1 MKKTYFKKSIAL
13 LMTIMMLMTCWVFVA
28 PEKAQAAALGNYTIS
43 VKFQTNHD
51 DTNGHIKVYYYTTM
65 DENGNL
71 GGAVTDEI
79 HVNSIKSDVTGGNK
93 GTYTTTTQTISGWP
107 YAIYIQNDTG
117 IGWNAGANKEI
128 RFLGL
133 YISGVE
139 ASGYVAAGK
148 GYNVER
154 DKKYTF
160 VYNDGKDYTANWH
173 APTPTTVSLSSVNGK
188 TVEVPGSL
196 SGLSG
201 TVKDQYGVVIPRN
214 LTYSFA
220 SYTGLKINDGTNA
233 VTASSIKVSATTEAL
248 TQAVSNYNS
257 STGKGQVTLSASCGA
272 ATPATA
278 TLNLQSVKYKVNFF
292 DGNGDDFGTQ
302 QQCYYGGSVSYPSG
316 TPIKAADTTNHY
328 AFKQWPSGANT
339 NITKDTD
346 ITAEFTG
353 TPHNFMDTSIKAEP
367 VTGIEGNYHWRKCNG
382 CDYYKGWEKETGG
395 KQKCDHS
402 VYEENDDATL
412 HTSECPTCGKKISH
426 EPVWVEDDAIKYGV
440 PGAEQSCTTDAL
452 YYKSCSV
459 CGLAHKSETF
469 TPEDGKAWGHDFDSV
484 TGSGETH
491 GHSCTE
497 PGYVLYYCANG
508 CGKDLKD
515 IYLRDVNGEYSLD
528 ELIKEESEE
537 YGVIYYVPDANG
549 NKIVFDPAAHAWSNN
564 LEDKGDGQHGYPC
577 SECDEW
583 NNSADHD
590 WTLEKTI
597 TPPTCN
603 KAGEGTFTCG
613 CGARKTDIIPAD
625 GVSHNYDYTKVTS
638 KNDGT
643 HSYFCDYCNKEIN
656 EACVDENKDCVC
668 DICKYN
674 IPHVYGNNVV
684 ADYLV
689 SEADCNNYAVYW
701 KSCNVCGTKID
712 ESATD
717 PTFEDV
723 ASGYGPHDWSAT
735 KKFNKSPASCET
747 DAVYYYEC
755 LECGTSSQLVDGST
769 WTEEGSGYDHVW
781 DKTDYRD
788 NGDGTHSFKCK
799 NGCGTYGATENCT
812 YGDYAD
818 GSNGYHYRYCSVCD
832 HGEEKE
838 HNWSKW
844 TPVDTG
850 AETAGSHTR
859 YCIDCNRTETVEC
872 EYEAVF
878 TEATC
883 LKDAY
888 TTYSCSACGHGYTV
902 IDKGT
907 MLDHD
912 YSGEYEIDT
921 ENDMHRQRCL
931 NGCDEYNPVWTACT
945 LEYKQVEGTETHSAT
960 CPDCGNVDTGDCY
973 GGTATCVE
981 KAKCDKCGGYHG
993 DFADHDFSETAIN
1006 VSTGKHHYSC
1016 KTDGC
1021 DKYGV
1026 GTVEG
1031 ATEDCFGGTAY
1042 CDAPAVCEACKTY
1055 HGDKDPNSHRD
1066 TTPQPG
1072 LDPTCMMPGYTAY
1085 ETCDNCPAVIG
1096 KEVIEINPE
1105 AHAWDLNNPVST
1117 DDGKHYYVC
1126 LNKDADGKQCDKTAV
1141 VDCECTSPSI
1151 LAPTCT
1157 EGGYT
1162 LHTCDECGYEW
1173 KTDLTDPIGHSYG
1186 AWTNIEGTE
1195 THIRYCLNDNTHT
1208 ETGTCFD
1215 AKPVVTA
1222 PTCTEQGFT
1231 THTCDDCGHVWVTT
1245 YVDPLGHDYTQKI
1258 IDEAHEH
1265 NKVATCTN
1273 APYYWFDCS
1282 RCDKNAKDETDFDKY
1297 PADSL
1302 YYENGTGEGH
1312 NWKGKVYSE
1321 DYDFLVLATA
1331 ATCDKNERYYVYC
1344 TVCHASSKGVD
1355 GVEDT
1360 FENWGSALQHSY
1372 QDIVDEKDLT
1382 KNIVSVATCTA
1393 KAVYNK
1399 SCANCGDV
1407 SDDTFTYGEMLDHDY
1422 SETKQDMAHRITEAT
1437 CNSNASYWYDC
1448 KVCNSNAKLID
1459 KSEMT
1464 DEEIAA
1470 LKYEIKGF
1478 DKDNHTDLETIPV
1491 KNPTCTEAG
1500 YSAYEHCSACNKD
1513 FGKKEYAKKNHDYTG
1528 AYVCENVTAED
1539 GTVTYKH
1546 KRACK
1551 YGCGEYSAV
1560 RDCSF
1565 RPFVQ
1570 NEDGKTHTQSC
1581 ICGNSITGDCEAN
1594 ENATC
1599 TQAATCKICAGE
1611 IADSTVGHD
1620 YPDTWTSSDDGK
1632 THYRLCNNNPNHK
1645 EVEDCSDGDM
1655 SGCGAVLCAYCGQ
1668 NYGTATNHKWGAWVD
1683 TAEAT
1688 CTTPAKHKRICGAC
1702 GLDEEVEYG
1711 EALGHDYDDGVV
1723 TKVATCT
1730 EAGIKTFTC
1739 KNGCGDSYTEVIKSL
1754 GHEYDAEWTTTKLP
1768 TCKDEGEQT
1777 KYCTHSW
1784 VIDGETIK
1792 CDEKITQV
1800 IPADRTKHVPG
1811 DWVQDTSASNCSTG
1825 LRSYRYCTVCG
1836 LKVDEKIEKIDH
1848 DWVAEVIVKGT
1859 CTENGYIEMK
1869 CAKCE
1874 TTARFDDTCATFPN
1888 QFDSTIIDGDI
1899 ASSLLSKNGHAWRKQ
1914 ALAGESKFI
1923 IQDGY
1928 VVYIDKAASC
1938 SQTGRGYMICDECG
1952 VHSATVT
1959 IAKTAHNLKTINGSD
1974 ATCQTPGYLSYQACK
1989 NCPYAEEQIK
1999 LPALGHADGNA
2010 NGKCDRCGFQ
2020 MYETDSGVT
2029 TACGCICHSTSF
2041 FTAKIIYPIA
2051 RFFWKIFGMNHS
2063 CSCGREHY

>member
-28 PEKAQAAALGNYTIS
+28 PEKAEAATAGTYDLKVRLYITDALNSG
-43 VKFQTNHD
+43 HD
-51 DTNGHIKVYYYTTM
+51 D
-65 DENGNL
+65 
-71 GGAVTDEI
+71 
-79 HVNSIKSDVTGGNK
+79 
-93 GTYTTTTQTISGWP
+93 
-107 YAIYIQNDTG
+107 
-117 IGWNAGANKEI
+117 EI
-128 RFLGL
+128 RFIVNYKLNNGTGTSGSKTVYL
-133 YISGVE
+133 SEAADQGGAANLNNTIPISLP
-139 ASGYVAAGK
+139 AGAYPTSIDFAVR
-148 GYNVER
+148 GCRCGFLNTTR
-154 DKKYTF
+154 DKTEATF
-160 VYNDGKDYTANWH
+160 NGVYIGDTQIWGPEVTSGQEYSRSSNKNEYSDTAT
-173 APTPTTVSLSSVNGK
+173 AYLPAAYPASISM
-188 TVEVPGSL
+188 
-196 SGLSG
+196 SG
-201 TVKDQYGVVIPRN
+201 TTITVPADGQTTSSAVVGYVKDQYGVNWYEAP
-214 LTYSFA
+214 T
-220 SYTGLKINDGTNA
+220 SYTI
-233 VTASSIKVSATTEAL
+233 
-248 TQAVSNYNS
+248 
-257 STGKGQVTLSASCGA
+257 
-272 ATPATA
+272 TPATGLTLNTSGDGRTITATEAALSGNGELNQGSA
-278 TLNLQSVKYKVNFF
+278 TLTAYYQKNGYNFNTTATINLRSSLYTVNFL
-292 DGNGDDFGTQ
+292 DGNGDAFGTQ
-302 QQCYYGGSVSYPSG
+302 QQCYYGGSVDYPSG
-316 TPIKAADTTNHY
+316 KPTKKPDATNHY
-328 AFKQWPSGANT
+328 EFKQWPSGANT
-339 NITKDTD
+339 NITDNKS
-346 ITAEFTG
+346 ITAEFTAV
-353 TPHNFMDTSIKAEP
+353 PHEFNGAIAYKHEVDGKY
-367 VTGIEGNYHWRKCNG
+367 YHWRQCTG
-382 CDYYKGWEKETGG
+382 CDTYGWGSDSGG
-395 KQKCDHS
+395 QAKCDHS
-402 VYEENDDATL
+402 TWTESVDNDVTT
-412 HTSECPTCGKKISH
+412 HTSKCPACGKTISH
-426 EPVWVEDDAIKYGV
+426 AAGEVGKDGCTWVKNNDFQYAV
-440 PGAEQSCTTDAL
+440 PGYERATCFEAAR
-452 YYKSCSV
+452 YYYSCSV
-459 CGLAHKSETF
+459 CGLAHKSAWY
-469 TPEDGKAWGHDFDSV
+469 TPEGMEKKEHDYGLGAFK
-484 TGSGETH
+484 GSKVNHTC
-491 GHSCTE
+491 SAA
-497 PGYVLYYCANG
+497 GYVPYSCKNG
-508 CGKDLKD
+508 CGTVHND
-515 IYLRDVNGEYSLD
+515 IYERDDNFAILD
-528 ELIKEESEE
+528 
-537 YGVIYYVPDANG
+537 D
-549 NKIVFDPAAHAWSNN
+549 NKIILEGTIRYVKGADGKKVLIDPAKHDWSNI
-564 LEDKGDGQHGYPC
+564 LTDKKDGQHGYPC
-577 SECDEW
+577 LKCDEW

-590 WTLEKTI
+590 WTLITTI
-597 TPPTCN
+597 TPPTCVN
-603 KAGEGTFTCG
+603 EGKGIYNCG
-613 CGARKTDIIPAD
+613 CNLNKTDTIPAD
-625 GVSHNYDYTKVTS
+625 GVSHKFDYNEVTS

-668 DICKYN
+668 DICGYK

-684 ADYLV
+684 DAYRK
-689 SEADCNNYAVYW
+689 SEADCNSYAVYW
-701 KSCNVCGTKID
+701 KSCNVCGEKID

-723 ASGYGPHDWSAT
+723 AGGYGPHNWSPT
-735 KKFNKSPASCET
+735 KNFNRSPASCET

-755 LECGTSSQLVDGST
+755 LECHTSSQMVDGST
-769 WTEEGSGYDHVW
+769 WTQEGSGYAHVW
-781 DKTDYRD
+781 DKTTVRD
-788 NGDGTHSFKCK
+788 NGDGTHSFKCG

-812 YGDYAD
+812 FGNYAD
-818 GSNGYHYRYCSVCD
+818 GSNGYHYRVCSVCEY
-832 HGEEKE
+832 GEEKE
-838 HNWSKW
+838 HNWTNW
-844 TPVDTG
+844 TPVDEG

-859 YCIDCNRTETVEC
+859 YCTDCNRIKTVEC

-878 TEATC
+878 TKATC

-888 TTYSCSACGHGYTV
+888 TTYSCPACGHGYTV

-912 YSGEYEIDT
+912 YSGDYEIDA
-921 ENDMHRQRCL
+921 ENDMHRQLCL
-931 NGCDEYNPVWTACT
+931 NGCGEYNPVWTACT

-1042 CDAPAVCEACKTY
+1042 CDAPAVCEACKKY
-1055 HGDKDPNSHRD
+1055 HGDKDPNNHRD

-1085 ETCDNCPAVIG
+1085 ETCDHCSAVIG
-1096 KEVIEINPE
+1096 KEVIEIDPE

-1117 DDGKHYYVC
+1117 NDGKHYYVC

-1162 LHTCDECGYEW
+1162 LHACDECGYEW
-1173 KTDLTDPIGHSYG
+1173 KTDLTDPIGHDYG
-1186 AWTNIEGTE
+1186 PWTNIEGTE
-1195 THIRYCLNDNTHT
+1195 THIRYCLNDNKHT

-1215 AKPVVTA
+1215 AEPVVTA

-1231 THTCDDCGHVWVTT
+1231 THTCDDCGHVWITT
-1245 YVDPLGHDYTQKI
+1245 YVAPLGHDYTQKI

-1282 RCDKNAKDETDFDKY
+1282 RCDKNAKDETDFVKY

-1312 NWKGKVYSE
+1312 NWEGRVYSE

-1331 ATCDKNERYYVYC
+1331 ATCIENETYYVYC
-1344 TVCHASSKGVD
+1344 TKCHASSKGIE

-1407 SDDTFTYGEMLDHDY
+1407 SDNTFTYGEMLDHVY
-1422 SETKQDMAHRITEAT
+1422 SEKKQDMGHRITEAT
-1437 CNSNASYWYDC
+1437 CSSNASYWYDC
-1448 KVCNSNAKLID
+1448 EDCNSNAKLID

-1470 LKYEIKGF
+1470 LKYEIVGF
-1478 DKDNHTDLETIPV
+1478 NNDNHTDLETVPV

-1528 AYVCENVTAED
+1528 AYVCDNVTAED

-1581 ICGNSITGDCEAN
+1581 ICGNSISGDCEAN

-1620 YPDTWTSSDDGK
+1620 YPEIWTSSDDGK
-1632 THYRLCNNNPNHK
+1632 THYRLCNNNPSHK
-1645 EVEDCSDGDM
+1645 EVEDCSGGDI
-1655 SGCGAVLCAYCGQ
+1655 SGCGAVLCALCGQ
-1668 NYGTATNHKWGAWVD
+1668 NYGTATNHKWGEWID

-1688 CTTPAKHKRICGAC
+1688 CTAPAKHKRVCSAC
-1702 GLDEEVEYG
+1702 TLEEEVEYG

-1811 DWVQDTSASNCSTG
+1811 AWVQDTSASNCSTG

-1928 VVYIDKAASC
+1928 VVYVDKAASC
-1938 SQTGRGYMICDECG
+1938 AQTGRGYMICDECG

-1959 IAKTAHNLKTINGSD
+1959 IAKTAHNFKTINGSD
-1974 ATCQTPGYLSYQACK
+1974 ATCQTPGYLSYQACR
-1989 NCPYAEEQIK
+1989 NCAYTEEQIK

-2051 RFFWKIFGMNHS
+2051 KFFWKIFGMNHS